1 MRYAV
6 ASLPPR
12 RTTVGGA
19 SEITHSSV
27 TMRTPALE
35 ANMAVIDS
43 ASIVGGALI
52 ILYAGQQ
59 LVEMLTTRVP
69 TASGH
74 H

>member
-1 MRYAV
+1 V
-6 ASLPPR
+6 FL
-12 RTTVGGA
+12 VGCLLVVTGA
-19 SEITHSSV
+19 EITHSSV